1 MKKTILF
8 FSTIL
13 FIMLLACSG
22 ESHDLSSDNR
32 INEKIV
38 DDETNNKTNSNKMIL
53 QIGDTTLTAT
63 LADNSSAEALAQAL
77 SEGPIT
83 IEMRDYGNMEKVGSL
98 GRDFPTNNESITTE
112 PGDIILY
119 QGSALVIYYAPN
131 TWNFTRLGKIDD
143 ISKEELMQ
151 VLGKGDVT
159 VTLSLPEE

>member
-13 FIMLLACSG
+13 FIMALACSG
-22 ESHDLSSDNR
+22 ESHDLNSDDP
-32 INEKIV
+32 INEEIV
-38 DDETNNKTNSNKMIL
+38 DEQTNDETNTNKMNL

-77 SEGPIT
+77 SEAPIT
-83 IEMRDYGNMEKVGSL
+83 VEMRDYGNMEKVGSL

-143 ISKEELMQ
+143 ITKEDLMQ
-151 VLGKGDVT
+151 VLGEGNVT

>member
-13 FIMLLACSG
+13 FIMALACSG
-22 ESHDLSSDNR
+22 ESHDLNPNDPISD
-32 INEKIV
+32 EIV
-38 DDETNNKTNSNKMIL
+38 DEQTNNETNTNKMIL

-63 LADNSSAEALAQAL
+63 LADNSSAEALAEAL
-77 SEGPIT
+77 AEAPIT
-83 IEMRDYGNMEKVGSL
+83 VEMRDYGNMEKVGSL

-143 ISKEELMQ
+143 ITKEELMQ
-151 VLGKGDVT
+151 VLGEGNVT